1 MIQTYAKAAK
11 SIEWIFSLSFIMPE
25 PVILRASDVDRN
37 LLTPM
42 MRQYIDV
49 KEKYPHTVVL
59 YRLGD
64 FFEAFFEDAHLVSK
78 ELELFLTGKEAG
90 KEIGRV
96 PMAGIPY
103 HALERYASQ
112 LVEKG
117 ISIAICD
124 QVETA
129 AEAQGGLVRREVT
142 RIITP
147 GTVMEEGMLTAKK
160 NNFLVA
166 IANADQN
173 WGLAYADI
181 STGEFLTTQIQ
192 GTDNLVQE
200 LLRLQPAEV
209 LIPVN
214 APNLLQKSTD
224 IHPQLPTQF
233 CYTQRSQFPFS
244 LTEARQRI
252 LESFK
257 VRSLEGMGCE
267 SLPLAIRAA
276 GGLLEYLASTHKNTL
291 VPLRILCT
299 YIISDFLVLDYQT
312 RRNLEITQT
321 SKDGTFT
328 GSLLWSL
335 DRTCTTMGTRA
346 LRRWLLQPLKNIDDI
361 NDRQDT
367 IQELVKNHSIRNDLR
382 TQLNGIYD
390 IERLCSRIG
399 AGTANARDL
408 MALASS
414 LSKLKDIAELLKNA
428 KSKYLIA
435 LQTISPEIIQLGDRL
450 AQTLADDL
458 PIILTEGNL
467 IRTGINPELDQ
478 LKQQAS
484 NDAQWL
490 LDLEQRERART
501 GINTLKVSFNKTFG
515 YYISITRGKSDL
527 APKDYIRKQTLTTE
541 ERYITPELK
550 EKETRISTSQNELYQ
565 LEYQLFTELRT
576 EAANHIDLCRAIANS
591 LATADAL
598 GSLAEVAVTYNYVRP
613 ELQPNRS
620 IELSNGRHPVVEQS
634 IPSGF
639 FVPKSIN
646 LGRAGF
652 PDVII
657 LTGPNM
663 SGKSTFLRQ
672 LGLIQLMAQV
682 GSFVPAVF
690 AKLGICDRIFTRVG
704 AVDDLAMG
712 QSTFMV
718 EMLETANILNH
729 AQANSLVLLD
739 EIGRGTST
747 FDGMAIAWSV
757 AEYLASQIKTRA
769 IFATHYHELNELAG
783 LLDNVAN
790 YQVTVKELADEIIFL
805 HQVQPG
811 GADRS
816 YGIEVGRLAGL
827 PPVVISRAK
836 ELLKQIDR
844 HSRIATGLRRS
855 GQSSKEV
862 NLPKEQLTIF
872 ESAE

>member
-1 MIQTYAKAAK
+1 MT
-11 SIEWIFSLSFIMPE
+11 E
-25 PVILRASDVDRN
+25 PVILRAADVDRS

-42 MRQYIDV
+42 MRQYLDV
-49 KEKYPHTVVL
+49 KSQYPHTVVL

-64 FFEAFFEDAHLVSK
+64 FFEAFFEDAHLVSR

-90 KEIGRV
+90 KEVGRV

-129 AEAQGGLVRREVT
+129 AEAQGLVRREVT
-142 RIITP
+142 RVITP
-147 GTVMEEGMLTAKK
+147 GTVMEEGMLTAKR

-166 IANADQN
+166 IANAEQN
-173 WGLAYADI
+173 WGLASADI
-181 STGEFLTTQIQ
+181 STGEFVTTQIQ
-192 GTDNLVQE
+192 GTDHLIQE
-200 LLRLQPAEV
+200 LWRLQPAEV
-209 LIPVN
+209 LVPS
-214 APNLLQKSTD
+214 ALLTDLPN
-224 IHPQLPTQF
+224 QF
-233 CYTQRSQFPFS
+233 CYTERSPMAFS
-244 LTEARQRI
+244 LVEAKLRI
-252 LESFK
+252 CTTFG
-257 VRSLEGMGCE
+257 VRSLSGLGCAD
-267 SLPLAIRAA
+267 LPLAVRAA
-276 GGLLEYLASTHKNTL
+276 GGLLEYLTTTHRHSQ
-291 VPLRILCT
+291 VPLQMLTTYTVSDYLIL
-299 YIISDFLVLDYQT
+299 DHQT

-321 SKDGTFT
+321 VKDGTFA
-328 GSLLWSL
+328 GSLLWAL
-335 DRTCTTMGTRA
+335 DRTRTNMGGRA
-346 LRRWLLQPLKNIDDI
+346 LRRWLLQPLKNIPQI
-361 NDRQDT
+361 IDRQAT
-367 IQELVKNHSIRNDLR
+367 VSELTKNHILR
-382 TQLNGIYD
+382 QQLQQQLKGIYD

-408 MALASS
+408 LALATS
-414 LSKLKDIAELLKNA
+414 LLKLRDISDLVQKA
-428 KSKYLIA
+428 TSPYLVS
-435 LQTISPEIIQLGDRL
+435 LQRVPAEIMELGDRL
-450 AQTLADDL
+450 IRTLSPEP

-467 IRTGINPELDQ
+467 IQGGVNDRLDQ
-478 LKQQAS
+478 LKQQAID
-484 NDAQWL
+484 DAQWL
-490 LDLEQRERART
+490 LHLEQRERERT
-501 GINTLKVSFNKTFG
+501 GINTLKVSYNKTFG
-515 YYISITRGKSDL
+515 YYISISRGKSTQ
-527 APKDYIRKQTLTTE
+527 APADYIRKQTLTTE

-550 EKETRISTSQNELYQ
+550 EKETRIATAQQELYD
-565 LEYQLFTELRT
+565 LEYAIFTELRSL
-576 EAANHIDLCRAIANS
+576 AAQHIETCRAIATN
-591 LATADAL
+591 LAAADGLA
-598 GSLAEVAVTYNYVRP
+598 SLAEVAVNYNYEKP
-613 ELQPNRS
+613 ELTNDRG
-620 IELSNGRHPVVEQS
+620 IELLNGRHPVVEQS

-639 FVPKSIN
+639 FVPNSLH
-646 LGRAGF
+646 LGKLGT

-682 GSFVPAVF
+682 GSFVPADG
-690 AKLGICDRIFTRVG
+690 AQLGICDRIFTRVG
-704 AVDDLAMG
+704 AVDDLATG

-729 AQANSLVLLD
+729 AKANSLVLLD

-757 AEYLASQIKTRA
+757 AEYIATKIQART

-783 LLDNVAN
+783 ILENVAN

-827 PPVVISRAK
+827 PPTVINRAR

-844 HSRIATGLRRS
+844 HSRIATGLRGSRQ
-855 GQSSKEV
+855 QSETS
-862 NLPKEQLTIF
+862 PQLDIF
-872 ESAE
+872 TDELN

>member
-1 MIQTYAKAAK
+1 M
-11 SIEWIFSLSFIMPE
+11 SE
-25 PVILRASDVDRN
+25 PVILRALDVDRN

-64 FFEAFFEDAHLVSK
+64 FFEAFFEDAHLVSR

-90 KEIGRV
+90 KEVGRV

-129 AEAQGGLVRREVT
+129 AEAQGGLVKREVT

-147 GTVMEEGMLTAKK
+147 GTVMEEGMLSAKK

-166 IANADQN
+166 IASADRN

-192 GTDNLVQE
+192 GIDNLVQE
-200 LLRLQPAEV
+200 LLRLQPAEILV
-209 LIPVN
+209 PVN
-214 APNLLQKSTD
+214 APNILQPPNLLHKYNEL
-224 IHPQLPTQF
+224 PPEFPTQF
-233 CYTQRSQFPFS
+233 CYTQRSQTPFS
-244 LTEARQRI
+244 LVEARQRI
-252 LESFK
+252 LETYK

-267 SLPLAIRAA
+267 ALPLSIRAA
-276 GGLLEYLASTHKNTL
+276 GGLLEYLATTHKNTQ
-291 VPLRILCT
+291 VPLRLLST
-299 YIISDFLVLDYQT
+299 YTIGDYLVLDFQT
-312 RRNLEITQT
+312 RRNLEIMQT
-321 SKDGTFT
+321 AKDRTLT

-335 DRTCTTMGTRA
+335 DRTSTTMGCRA
-346 LRRWLLQPLKNIDDI
+346 LRRWLLQPLKDI
-361 NDRQDT
+361 SLISDRQDT
-367 IQELVKNHSIRNDLR
+367 IAELVKNHSLRQDLR
-382 TQLNGIYD
+382 TQLRGIYD

-399 AGTANARDL
+399 AGTANAKDL
-408 MALASS
+408 QALAFS
-414 LSKLKDIAELLKNA
+414 LNKLKDIAELVQSG

-435 LQTISPEIIQLGDRL
+435 LQTIDPEISQLGDRL
-450 AQTLADDL
+450 AQTLADNL
-458 PIILTEGNL
+458 PIMITEGNL
-467 IRTGINPELDQ
+467 IRTGVDPQLDE
-478 LKQQAS
+478 LKQQALD
-484 NDAQWL
+484 DAQWL
-490 LDLEQRERART
+490 LDLEQRERERT
-501 GINTLKVSFNKTFG
+501 GISTLKVSFNKTFG
-515 YYISITRGKSDL
+515 YYISISRGKSDQ
-527 APKDYIRKQTLTTE
+527 APKDYIRKQTLTNE

-550 EKETRISTSQNELYQ
+550 EKETRIASSQSELHH
-565 LEYQLFTELRT
+565 LEYQLFTELRN
-576 EAANHIDLCRAIANS
+576 EVANHIDRCRAIAMS
-591 LATADAL
+591 LAAADAL
-598 GSLAEVAVTYNYVRP
+598 TSLAEVAVTYNYVRP
-613 ELQPNRS
+613 ELLPNRS
-620 IELSNGRHPVVEQS
+620 IELLNGRHPVVEQAL
-634 IPSGF
+634 PSGF
-639 FVPKSIN
+639 FVPNSIN
-646 LGRAGF
+646 LGRVGF

-682 GSFVPAVF
+682 GSFVPADS

-704 AVDDLAMG
+704 AVDDLATG

-729 AQANSLVLLD
+729 AQTNSLVLLD

-757 AEYLASQIKTRA
+757 AEYLAATIKTRA

-783 LLDNVAN
+783 LFDNIAN

-827 PPVVISRAK
+827 PPVVIGRAK

-855 GQSSKEV
+855 GNLLV
-862 NLPKEQLTIF
+862 NSTENMKVEPPKDQLTIF
-872 ESAE
+872 ETI

>member
-1 MIQTYAKAAK
+1 M
-11 SIEWIFSLSFIMPE
+11 SE
-25 PVILRASDVDRN
+25 PAILRASEVDRN

-42 MRQYIDV
+42 MRQYIEV

-64 FFEAFFEDAHLVSK
+64 FFEAFFEDAHLVSR

-90 KEIGRV
+90 KGIGRV
-96 PMAGIPY
+96 AMAGIPY

-129 AEAQGGLVRREVT
+129 AEAQGALVRREVT

-181 STGEFLTTQIQ
+181 STGEFMTTQIH
-192 GTDNLVQE
+192 GIDTLVQE

-214 APNLLQKSTD
+214 APNLLQKSAD
-224 IHPQLPTQF
+224 IPPEFPPQF
-233 CYTQRSQFPFS
+233 CYTQRSQAIFS
-244 LTEARQRI
+244 LTEAKQRI
-252 LESFK
+252 LETFK
-257 VRSLEGMGCE
+257 VRSLAGMGCE
-267 SLPLAIRAA
+267 ALPLAIRAA
-276 GGLLEYLASTHKNTL
+276 GGLLEYLVTTHKNTQ
-291 VPLRILCT
+291 VPLGMLST
-299 YIISDFLVLDYQT
+299 YTISDYLVLDSQT

-321 SKDGTFT
+321 VKDGTLT

-335 DRTCTTMGTRA
+335 DRTSINMGSRA
-346 LRRWLLQPLKNIDDI
+346 LRRWLLQPLKDPAQIS
-361 NDRQDT
+361 DRQDSVE
-367 IQELVKNHSIRNDLR
+367 ELAQNHTLRKNLQ
-382 TQLNGIYD
+382 TQLRGIYD

-414 LSKLKDIAELLKNA
+414 LNKLKDIAELLQSA

-435 LQTISPEIIQLGDRL
+435 LQTVAPEIMQLGDRL
-450 AQTLADDL
+450 SQTLDEDP
-458 PIILTEGNL
+458 PIIVTEGKL
-467 IRTGINPELDQ
+467 IRSGINPQLDQ
-478 LKQQAS
+478 LKQQAID
-484 NDAQWL
+484 DAQWL
-490 LDLEQRERART
+490 LDLEQRERERT
-501 GINTLKVSFNKTFG
+501 GINTLKVSFSKSFG
-515 YYISITRGKSDL
+515 YFISISRGKSDQ
-527 APKDYIRKQTLTTE
+527 APQDYIRKQTLTTE

-550 EKETRISTSQNELYQ
+550 EKEARIATSKDELHL
-565 LEYQLFTELRT
+565 LEYQIFTELRT
-576 EAANHIDLCRAIANS
+576 EAAKHIDSCRAIANS
-591 LATADAL
+591 LAAADAL
-598 GSLAEVAVTYNYVRP
+598 TSLAEVAVTYNYIRP
-613 ELQPNRS
+613 ELQANRA
-620 IELSNGRHPVVEQS
+620 IELQNGRHPVVEQS
-634 IPSGF
+634 LPSGF
-639 FVPKSIN
+639 FVSNSIN
-646 LGRAGF
+646 LGREGF

-682 GSFVPAVF
+682 GSFVPADG

-704 AVDDLAMG
+704 AVDDLATG

-729 AQANSLVLLD
+729 AQSNSLVLLD

-757 AEYLASQIKTRA
+757 AEYLASTIKTRA

-790 YQVTVKELADEIIFL
+790 YQVTVKELEDEIIFL

-836 ELLKQIDR
+836 ELLKQIDS

-855 GQSSKEV
+855 GQTQKE
-862 NLPKEQLTIF
+862 PKPPKDQLSIF
-872 ESAE
+872 

>member
-1 MIQTYAKAAK
+1 
-11 SIEWIFSLSFIMPE
+11 MPE

-64 FFEAFFEDAHLVSK
+64 FFEAFFEDAHLVSR
-78 ELELFLTGKEAG
+78 ELELFLTGKDAG
-90 KEIGRV
+90 KEVGRV

-129 AEAQGGLVRREVT
+129 AEAQGNLVRREVT

-147 GTVMEEGMLTAKK
+147 GTVMEEGMLSAKK

-192 GTDNLVQE
+192 GIDNLVQE

-214 APNLLQKSTD
+214 APNLLQQPTN

-233 CYTQRSQFPFS
+233 CYTQRSQASFS

-252 LESFK
+252 LENFR
-257 VRSLEGMGCE
+257 VRSLQGMGCE
-267 SLPLAIRAA
+267 GLPLAIRAA
-276 GGLLEYLASTHKNTL
+276 GGLLEYLATTQKNTQ
-291 VPLRILCT
+291 VPLHLLST
-299 YIISDFLVLDYQT
+299 YIISDYLVLDYQT

-321 SKDGTFT
+321 AKDGTFT
-328 GSLLWSL
+328 GSLLWAL
-335 DRTCTTMGTRA
+335 DRTSMTMGSRA
-346 LRRWLLQPLKNIDDI
+346 LRRWLLQPLKDPIQI
-361 NDRQDT
+361 SDRQDT
-367 IQELVKNHSIRNDLR
+367 IEELAQNHTLRHNLRN
-382 TQLNGIYD
+382 QLSGIYD

-408 MALASS
+408 MALATS
-414 LSKLKDIAELLKNA
+414 LIKLKDIAELLQTV
-428 KSKYLIA
+428 KSKYLMT
-435 LQTISPEIIQLGDRL
+435 LQTIPSEISQLGDRL
-450 AQTLADDL
+450 IQTLEDDL

-467 IRTGINPELDQ
+467 IRVGINPQLDQ
-478 LKQQAS
+478 LKQQATD
-484 NDAQWL
+484 DAQWL
-490 LDLEQRERART
+490 LDLEQRERERT

-515 YYISITRGKSDL
+515 YYISISRGKSDQ
-527 APKDYIRKQTLTTE
+527 APKEYIRKQTLTTE

-550 EKETRISTSQNELYQ
+550 EKEDRIASSQNILYQ
-565 LEYQLFTELRT
+565 LEYQMFTELRT
-576 EAANHIDLCRAIANS
+576 ETAKHIDLCRAIANS
-591 LATADAL
+591 LAAADAL
-598 GSLAEVAVTYNYVRP
+598 TSLAEVAVTYNYVKP
-613 ELQPNRS
+613 ELSLNRA
-620 IELSNGRHPVVEQS
+620 IELGAGRHPVVEQAL
-634 IPSGF
+634 PSGF
-639 FVPKSIN
+639 FVPNSIN
-646 LGRAGF
+646 LGKAGF

-682 GSFVPAVF
+682 GSFVPADF

-704 AVDDLAMG
+704 AVDDLATG

-729 AQANSLVLLD
+729 AQTNSLVLLD